1 MIIIIM
7 TMMMII
13 TSILLYWCTGFLI
26 SLSADDPRLLLVCR
40 AGGTASTFYREE
52 LSFILK
58 NTKNLK
64 FCSPAGWSLWTETGL
79 CSNWGWQKLL
89 RSPPGKLGCSAPSP
103 VQDGH
108 HHHPDNHHGDF
119 DDDIISIKSCQAQ
132 CSCSESSSNLISCTC
147 IFSVLVFNCFL
158 SVFFLFTSKLTLM
171 LT

>member
-1 MIIIIM
+1 MMIIITITKVALRLIFIKVFFGDDNGDTEAGYHHHDYDLFHTVIDIMIMIMMIIKIM

-64 FCSPAGWSLWTETGL
+64 FCSPAG
-79 CSNWGWQKLL
+79 
-89 RSPPGKLGCSAPSP
+89 
-103 VQDGH
+103 
-108 HHHPDNHHGDF
+108 
-119 DDDIISIKSCQAQ
+119 
-132 CSCSESSSNLISCTC
+132 
-147 IFSVLVFNCFL
+147 
-158 SVFFLFTSKLTLM
+158 
-171 LT
+171 